1 MQALLSEQ
9 HVSIIC
15 RDVAC
20 ALNPMAIPSNALDA
34 EVPKNIRPLILAR
47 LRSPLANAGTNP
59 CHASSLRLGSR
70 DR

>member
-20 ALNPMAIPSNALDA
+20 ALNPVAIPSNALDA
-34 EVPKNIRPLILAR
+34 DLGKCAGHIPQRLVQTLVSAGHIRR
-47 LRSPLANAGTNP
+47 
-59 CHASSLRLGSR
+59 
-70 DR
+70 